1 MNLKYVEVWDLVLI
15 WVTVGHLSG
24 RVEENYEETQ
34 QDSGHLKK
42 GPPITQQEFLRLT
55 INFEK

>member
-1 MNLKYVEVWDLVLI
+1 MEEWDLVLI

-34 QDSGHLKK
+34 QGKSHLKT
-42 GPPITQQEFLRLT
+42 GSPITQQEFLRLT
-55 INFEK
+55 MNFGKL